1 MNAQAAKKRIDKLT
15 QEINHHRYLYHVL
28 DKSEISESALDSL
41 KKELVDL
48 EKQFP
53 SLVRKDSPSVRVGGV
68 ALDKFVKVRHSS
80 KILSLTDA
88 FDQADLLDW
97 QERNEKV
104 IKEKIKGYYL
114 ELKFDGLTAVLT
126 YKNGILERGLTRGDG
141 IVGEDVTHNLKTIES
156 IPLSL
161 SNIKNL
167 PGNVEV
173 RGEVVMSKKVFE
185 KFPTFANPRNAAA
198 GSIRQLDSRLAASRH
213 LDFYAFEVISD
224 LGQKTHEESHALL
237 KKLGFKTSPYNQ
249 FCKDL
254 ISVNKYLDTWIEKRK
269 KLPYQTDGAVVV
281 VNDLS
286 QEKRLGSVGKS
297 ERWMIAYKFPAE
309 QVTTQVLDIHV
320 QVGRT
325 GALTPVAI
333 LKPVSVAGTTVSRAT
348 LHNQDEIDRLDVRVG
363 DTVIIQK
370 AGDIIPDVV
379 SVLKNLRPDKTKKFR
394 LPKNCPAC
402 GARAMRRQG
411 EVAYYCPNKKCFAK
425 NIESLIHFVSKKGFN
440 IEGLGD
446 KIIEQLVEEN
456 LISGP
461 QDIFSLKI
469 GDLEGMTGFAQ
480 KKADNII
487 KSIDKAKNI
496 NLSNFIYALGI
507 RHVGEETAVLLSE
520 HFYNIDKIQKAT
532 IEDLEDLDDIGP
544 EVAKSIIDWFL
555 DIANQKLLQDLKNAG
570 IKIHSQ
576 SPASQ
581 KLNGQTFLFTGT
593 LAMSRDEAKRLVRQ
607 NGGKI
612 VSSVSKNLDYL
623 VAGDN
628 PGSKLAKAREFSKIK
643 IISEAEFLKLT
654 IGTKNSYH

>member
-1 MNAQAAKKRIDKLT
+1 MNVQAAKIRIDKLT

-41 KKELVDL
+41 KYELANL

-53 SLVRKDSPSVRVGGV
+53 SLIRKDSPSVRVGGV
-68 ALDKFVKVRHSS
+68 ALDKFIKVRHST
-80 KILSLTDA
+80 KILSLADA
-88 FDQADLLDW
+88 FDQNDLLDW
-97 QERNEKV
+97 QERNIK
-104 IKEKIKGYYL
+104 ILKEKIKGYYL
-114 ELKFDGLTAVLT
+114 ELKLDGLTAVLT
-126 YKNGILERGLTRGDG
+126 YKKGILERGLTRGDG
-141 IVGEDVTHNLKTIES
+141 TVGEDVTSNLKTIES
-156 IPLSL
+156 IPLVL
-161 SNIKNL
+161 QDMKNI
-167 PGNVEV
+167 PDRVEV

-185 KFPTFANPRNAAA
+185 KFPIFANPRNAAA
-198 GSIRQLDSRLAASRH
+198 GSIRQLDSRLAATRH
-213 LDFYAFEVISD
+213 LDFYAFELISD
-224 LGQKTHEESHALL
+224 LGQKTHAESHILL

-254 ISVNKYLDTWIEKRK
+254 KAAENYLSTWVEKRK

-281 VNDLS
+281 VNDLI

-370 AGDIIPDVV
+370 AGDIIPDLVK
-379 SVLKNLRPDKTKKFR
+379 VLPKLRTLKAKKFR
-394 LPKNCPAC
+394 LPKKCPAC
-402 GARAMRRQG
+402 GHMVIRREG
-411 EVAYYCPNKKCFAK
+411 EVAYYCPNKKCFAQ

-446 KIIEQLVEEN
+446 KIIEQLVEQN
-456 LISGP
+456 MISGP
-461 QDIFSLKI
+461 QDIFSLKT
-469 GDLEGMTGFAQ
+469 GDLEGLEGFAE

-487 KSIDKAKNI
+487 KAIANAKSI
-496 NLSNFIYALGI
+496 NLTNFIYALGI
-507 RHVGEETAVLLSE
+507 RHVGEETAILLAG
-520 HFYNIDKIQKAT
+520 HFGSLEKLAKANL
-532 IEDLEDLDDIGP
+532 EDLRDLDDIGP
-544 EVAKSIIDWFL
+544 EVAKSIVDWFS
-555 DIANQKLLQDLKNAG
+555 DSHQQKLLQDLKNSG
-570 IKIHSQ
+570 IGILNPGTQ
-576 SPASQ
+576 SQ
-581 KLNGQTFLFTGT
+581 KLRGQTFLFTGT
-593 LAMSRDEAKRLVRQ
+593 LEMSRDEAKRLVRQ

-623 VAGDN
+623 VAGES
-628 PGSKLAKAREFSKIK
+628 PGSKLTKAQSIGAK
-643 IISEAEFLKLT
+643 IINESEFLK
-654 IGTKNSYH
+654 IIK